1 MPTNQIYFAQHGLAV
16 DKSENPDRPLSAE
29 GIRQTQTVANQL
41 KKLSIPVSKIFHS
54 EKVRAQQTAD
64 IFANAVSAPS
74 AFLDDMAPMD
84 NCNILINKLRTDNT
98 LYVGHLP
105 HLDKVIST
113 LVTKD
118 EFSKVLQFANSG
130 IICLSQVDNNDS
142 RNYSIRWYLTP
153 ELLHFDC

>member
-29 GIRQTQTVANQL
+29 GIRQTQAIADQL
-41 KKLSIPVSKIFHS
+41 KNSSIPVSQIFHS
-54 EKVRAQQTAD
+54 GKLRAQQTTD
-64 IFANAVSAPS
+64 IFAIALSAPS
-74 AFLDDMAPMD
+74 TFHDDMAPMD
-84 NCNILINKLRTDNT
+84 NCNKLISNLKTDNV

-118 EFSKVLQFANSG
+118 ESSKVLQFVNSG
-130 IICLSQVDNNDS
+130 IVCLSQVDNNDS
-142 RNYSIRWYLTP
+142 GYYSISWYLAP
-153 ELLHFDC
+153 ELLHFDS